1 MYWNLGPNQQ
11 EVWNPLW
18 SVSRLVSAYF
28 QDPLLL
34 SLCWSTRW
42 CLARSESKTYKN
54 GGRSEQIN
62 SNRESEAIDGNVH
75 GKPRDVNI
83 GNQELFEL
91 ALEESREKISKT
103 NEIFRFIE
111 YRDFDLTEGL

>member
-1 MYWNLGPNQQ
+1 MEDDQNKLTRIENQKRSMAMYM
-11 EVWNPLW
+11 
-18 SVSRLVSAYF
+18 VS
-28 QDPLLL
+28 P
-34 SLCWSTRW
+34 
-42 CLARSESKTYKN
+42 E
-54 GGRSEQIN
+54 
-62 SNRESEAIDGNVH
+62 
-75 GKPRDVNI
+75 DVNI